1 MEMAIIET
9 ERLML
14 RRLTQEDYCAL
25 AEILQDETTMFAY
38 EHGFSDEETQT
49 WLVRQIERYRENGFG
64 IWAVELRASGEMIG
78 QCGLSW
84 QQYEDRQVLEIGY
97 LLQRAHWKQG
107 YAIEAARACK
117 RYAFETLDAQEVYSI
132 IRDNNIASMNV
143 AIRNGML
150 VRGRFIKHY
159 YGMDMPHYAFSIT
172 RAEYE
177 QSCKRA
183 DMGE

>member
-1 MEMAIIET
+1 MEKTILDT

-14 RRLTQEDYCAL
+14 RGLTQEDYGAL
-25 AEILQDETTMFAY
+25 AQILQDETTMFAY

-49 WLVRQIERYRENGFG
+49 WLDRQIERYRENDFG

-97 LLQRAHWKQG
+97 LFQRTYWKQG

-117 RYAFETLDAQEVYSI
+117 RYAFESLGSNEVYSI
-132 IRDNNIASMNV
+132 IRENNLASMNV

-159 YGMDMPHYAFSIT
+159 YGMDMPHYAFCIT

-177 QSCKRA
+177 QSSQ
-183 DMGE
+183 

>member
-1 MEMAIIET
+1 MT
-9 ERLML
+9 ERLIL
-14 RRLTQEDYCAL
+14 RRLRRRDLPSLYL
-25 AEILQDETTMFAY
+25 ILCDDEVMYAY
-38 EHGFSDEETQT
+38 NGAFSKREARAWFNKQR
-49 WLVRQIERYRENGFG
+49 VRYRRTGLG
-64 IWAVELRASGEMIG
+64 LWAVVLRETGEMIG
-78 QCGLSW
+78 QCGLT
-84 QQYEDRQVLEIGY
+84 RQRVEEREVLEIGY
-97 LLQRAHWKQG
+97 LFQRAHWKQG

-159 YGMDMPHYAFSIT
+159 YGMDMPHYAFCIT

-177 QSCKRA
+177 QSSK
-183 DMGE
+183 

>member
-1 MEMAIIET
+1 MEKAIIET

-49 WLVRQIERYRENGFG
+49 WLDRQIERYRENDFG
-64 IWAVELRASGEMIG
+64 IWAVVLRASGEMIG

-183 DMGE
+183 DMGK

>member
-1 MEMAIIET
+1 MEGAIITT

-25 AEILQDETTMFAY
+25 AQILQDETTMFAY
-38 EHGFSDEETQT
+38 EHGFSDEETQS
-49 WLVRQIERYRENGFG
+49 WLDRQIERYRENGFG
-64 IWAVELRASGEMIG
+64 IWAAVLCANGEMIG

-84 QQYEDRQVLEIGY
+84 QQLEDRQVLEIGY
-97 LLQRAHWKQG
+97 LFQRTHWKQG

-117 RYAFETLDAQEVYSI
+117 QYAFETLGAQEVYSI
-132 IRDNNIASMNV
+132 IRENNLASMNV

-159 YGMDMPHYAFSIT
+159 YGMDMPHYAFCIT

-177 QSCKRA
+177 LSSRKQV
-183 DMGE
+183 DID